1 MTEKATMTQYRFDHV
16 GFITSDMDVALATYR
31 ALGVDVM
38 ERNYRRGVH
47 DLAYANAGTDVL
59 LEFQAPPLLA
69 ESEEYVA
76 KQGYS
81 IERIAFVCDD
91 AYRAYDELIAAGLES
106 AWKPEPFVVNGEPM
120 AVAAGLWSPEGLMI
134 DVVQHLNVHVP
145 RAPRGERGDLALHHA
160 CCLSPDLAAAERFWT
175 TNFGLRKLYDFTAPL
190 DDSGDGRTKGFI
202 MLGDPFFDA
211 DGHEFTLEIIGG
223 EHDSI
228 DGPVFDRRGP
238 CFDHVCFT
246 TADVAGT
253 WNRAVEHGVEPLS
266 EPTFYPEYDSTI
278 AWLYDA
284 DGTHI
289 ELMSELPPEIL
300 ADAHATGLCSNHWV
314 DDWQRSPSVTARSAS
329 GRVEVR
335 R

>member
-1 MTEKATMTQYRFDHV
+1 MTASTNRFRFDHV
-16 GFITSDMDVALATYR
+16 GFITPEMDVALATYR
-31 ALGVDVM
+31 ALGVEVM
-38 ERNYRRGVH
+38 ERNYRRDVH

-69 ESEEYVA
+69 ESKEYIA
-76 KQGYS
+76 RQGHS
-81 IERIAFVCDD
+81 IERIALVCDD
-91 AYRAYDELIAAGLES
+91 AHAAHRELIDAGIES
-106 AWKPEPFVVNGEPM
+106 AWAPEPFVVDGEAM
-120 AVAAGLWSPEGLMI
+120 AIAAGVWSPEGLMI
-134 DVVQHLNVHVP
+134 DIVQHLDVRVP
-145 RAPRGERGDLALHHA
+145 RAPRRDRGDLALHHA

-175 TNFGLRKLYDFTAPL
+175 THFGLTKLLDFTAPL
-190 DDSGDGRTKGFI
+190 DDSGDGRTKGFV
-202 MLGDPFFDA
+202 MLGDPFFDT

-246 TADVAGT
+246 TADVEGT
-253 WNRAVEHGVEPLS
+253 WKRAVDRGVEPLS
-266 EPTFYPEYDSTI
+266 DPTFYPEYDATI
-278 AWLYDA
+278 GWLYDA

-289 ELMSELPPEIL
+289 ELMSTLPPEL
-300 ADAHATGLCSNHWV
+300 LGDAHRSGRCSNQWV
-314 DDWQRSPSVTARSAS
+314 DDWQRNPAVEQRRAT

>member
-1 MTEKATMTQYRFDHV
+1 MSSPNQFRFDHV
-16 GFITSDMDVALATYR
+16 GFLTPDMEYALATYR
-31 ALGVDVM
+31 ALGVDLM

-69 ESEEYVA
+69 ESEEHIA
-76 KQGYS
+76 QQGWS

-91 AYRAYDELIAAGLES
+91 AHAAYDSLIEAGVKS
-106 AWKPEPFVVNGEPM
+106 AWAPEPFVVNGEPM
-120 AVAAGLWSPEGLMI
+120 AIAAGVWSPEGLMI
-134 DVVQHLNVHVP
+134 DIVQHLNVHVP
-145 RAPRGERGDLALHHA
+145 RTPRGERGDLALHHA
-160 CCLSPDLAAAERFWT
+160 CCLSPDLAAAEKFWT
-175 TNFGLRKLYDFTAPL
+175 THFGLTKVYDFTAPIP
-190 DDSGDGRTKGFI
+190 DGPEGNKRGFV
-202 MLGDPFFDA
+202 MLSDPFFDA
-211 DGHEFTLEIIGG
+211 NDHEFTLEIIGG

-228 DGPVFDRRGP
+228 DGPVFEQRGP

-246 TADVAGT
+246 TGDVEGT
-253 WNRAVEHGVEPLS
+253 WNHAVEQGVEPLS
-266 EPTFYPEYDSTI
+266 EPAYYPEYDSTI

-289 ELMSELPPEIL
+289 ELMSTLPADIL
-300 ADAHATGLCSNHWV
+300 NDAHRAGGCSNHWV
-314 DDWQRSPSVTARSAS
+314 DDWQRNPSVTARRDT

>member
-145 RAPRGERGDLALHHA
+145 ACSPRRTWRPCAP
-160 CCLSPDLAAAERFWT
+160 
-175 TNFGLRKLYDFTAPL
+175 
-190 DDSGDGRTKGFI
+190 
-202 MLGDPFFDA
+202 
-211 DGHEFTLEIIGG
+211 
-223 EHDSI
+223 
-228 DGPVFDRRGP
+228 P
-238 CFDHVCFT
+238 CVL
-246 TADVAGT
+246 
-253 WNRAVEHGVEPLS
+253 PLS
-266 EPTFYPEYDSTI
+266 RLGRCRALLDHQLRTQEAVRLHRP
-278 AWLYDA
+278 ARR
-284 DGTHI
+284 
-289 ELMSELPPEIL
+289 
-300 ADAHATGLCSNHWV
+300 
-314 DDWQRSPSVTARSAS
+314 QRRRPHE
-329 GRVEVR
+329 RVHHVG
-335 R
+335 